1 MGVEVSFKVGND
13 LQSLSEGLQMN
24 KWTMRKEIGVPLA
37 QGLNVTNFRKDVPRI
52 PKFVSK

>member
-1 MGVEVSFKVGND
+1 
-13 LQSLSEGLQMN
+13 MN